1 MNPCAN
7 LRPTPVALVTMN
19 DLFML
24 MPFFSAL
31 SIKRFLCAVLCL
43 CAVSGALAQKKSVP
57 KNTLNGDYIVAVVDS
72 FPITNHEVRSR
83 ANQIRLELVTKN
95 GTAPS
100 ADFLLKDA
108 LEKLIEEKALLQNA
122 KDTGVDVDLLAVE
135 QSEIR
140 KAALAQM
147 SVEQWR
153 KSAMSEGKTL
163 AEVQQGLREQLTLQ
177 KLTERNVPAR
187 IKISDKEIDEA
198 VKAQQGAN
206 SSPNVELEL
215 AQILVA
221 VPESASDSQVL
232 ALQNKARIILS
243 RLKQGEDFLAVALK
257 SSDSPDREKGGNLG
271 LRPADKYPSLFVN
284 ATQNLGVGELSDVV
298 RSGAGFHILKV
309 INKRSSNKVA
319 ITETHA
325 RHILLRID
333 SKLSLIEAGGKLAE
347 FRKQILAGKANF
359 AQLARDYSSDASA
372 PAGGDLGWVGPGN
385 FVPEFEKVMDA
396 LAVDEIS
403 DPLVSRFGVHLIQV
417 LERRQGVMSERDFRE
432 LMRNNLRDKKYE
444 ETYSQWVQE
453 VRGHAYVEYRDPPQ

>member
-1 MNPCAN
+1 MIF
-7 LRPTPVALVTMN
+7 
-19 DLFML
+19 FML
-24 MPFFSAL
+24 MPFFSPL

-43 CAVSGALAQKKSVP
+43 CAVSGVLAQKKSTP

-298 RSGAGFHILKV
+298 RSGAGFHIL
-309 INKRSSNKVA
+309 
-319 ITETHA
+319 
-325 RHILLRID
+325 
-333 SKLSLIEAGGKLAE
+333 
-347 FRKQILAGKANF
+347 
-359 AQLARDYSSDASA
+359 
-372 PAGGDLGWVGPGN
+372 
-385 FVPEFEKVMDA
+385 
-396 LAVDEIS
+396 
-403 DPLVSRFGVHLIQV
+403 
-417 LERRQGVMSERDFRE
+417 
-432 LMRNNLRDKKYE
+432 
-444 ETYSQWVQE
+444 
-453 VRGHAYVEYRDPPQ
+453 